1 MNYTINIKKLFLGML
16 VGIILLFSGKC
27 TQLIVKA
34 ENVDTL
40 EAGKTYEFSFSG
52 DETKHLRFIMPE
64 KGYFY
69 YEIMPISYTNE
80 EGEVKNSIGDFGFY
94 IEDIRMTV
102 NYKEYEHESDT
113 WAGKGMKSDLYA
125 FKKGTKIDITL
136 ADHILF
142 SEKETIQFRI
152 KITVKKPKNFEKE
165 NNNTKSKANK
175 IKKGKNYTGL
185 LMKSDTDYF
194 VFTAPKTK
202 TYKINAVVTSNNGDL
217 HAQVMKGKKVLK
229 TTSARYGEGYVNLYK
244 GKLKKGQ
251 KIYIKIYDI
260 NSFFYSKSALYQIK
274 VK

>member
-1 MNYTINIKKLFLGML
+1 ML
-16 VGIILLFSGKC
+16 V
-27 TQLIVKA
+27 T
-34 ENVDTL
+34 
-40 EAGKTYEFSFSG
+40 
-52 DETKHLRFIMPE
+52 
-64 KGYFY
+64 
-69 YEIMPISYTNE
+69 
-80 EGEVKNSIGDFGFY
+80 
-94 IEDIRMTV
+94 IR
-102 NYKEYEHESDT
+102 
-113 WAGKGMKSDLYA
+113 
-125 FKKGTKIDITL
+125 
-136 ADHILF
+136 
-142 SEKETIQFRI
+142 
-152 KITVKKPKNFEKE
+152 KPKNFEKE

-175 IKKGKNYTGL
+175 IKDGKNYTGL

>member
-1 MNYTINIKKLFLGML
+1 MNRIINIKNVLLRIL
-16 VGIILLFSGKC
+16 VCTILLFGGNC

-40 EAGKTYEFSFSG
+40 KSGKTYELSFSG
-52 DETKHLRFIMPE
+52 DETKHLKFIMPD

-69 YEIMPISYTNE
+69 YEIMPVSYTNE
-80 EGEVKNSIGDFGFY
+80 EGEIKTGISDLGFY

-102 NYKEYEHESDT
+102 NYKEYEREYYT
-113 WAGKGMKSDLYA
+113 WAGEGMKSDRYA

-136 ADHILF
+136 ADHTLF
-142 SEKETIQFRI
+142 SEKTTVQFRI

-175 IKKGKNYTGL
+175 IKKGKIHTGL
-185 LMKSDTDYF
+185 LMKSDTDYY

-202 TYKINAVVTSNNGDL
+202 TYRINAVVTSDNGDL
-217 HAQVMKGKKVLK
+217 YAQVLKGKKVLK
-229 TTSARYGEGYVNLYK
+229 STSARYGEGYVNLYK
-244 GKLKKGQ
+244 GRLKKGQ
-251 KIYIKIYDI
+251 KLYIKIYDS
-260 NSFFYSKSALYQIK
+260 NSFYSNSVLYQIK